1 MKFWF
6 GPSVWKYLDFYRKGW
21 TFSLEVGL
29 YESRKNRF
37 NILRHNYITKTTAI
51 NMFRQITALNITKY
65 FNKGFSLFIVIIFQ
79 FIICTVHPLK
89 ICIDWWVHFVIF
101 YVLWQQHPKLIYFQL
116 LSKNIFRTNIFLRS
130 ETYCNLPVL
139 CKAKS
144 LQWCH
149 MALTCTHASLDILLA
164 PLICDHP
171 FHTA

>member
-1 MKFWF
+1 MKTSNFNNFKNGAMKFWF

-89 ICIDWWVHFVIF
+89 ICIDWRVHFVIF

-116 LSKNIFRTNIFLRS
+116 LSKNIFRTNI
-130 ETYCNLPVL
+130 
-139 CKAKS
+139 
-144 LQWCH
+144 
-149 MALTCTHASLDILLA
+149 I
-164 PLICDHP
+164 
-171 FHTA
+171 